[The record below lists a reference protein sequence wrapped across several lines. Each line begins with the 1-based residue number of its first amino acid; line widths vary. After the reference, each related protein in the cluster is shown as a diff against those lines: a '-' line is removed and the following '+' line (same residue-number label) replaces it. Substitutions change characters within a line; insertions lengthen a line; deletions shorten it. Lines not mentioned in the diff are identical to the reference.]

1 MTATE
6 TLERR
11 TRNWKTGPAELRTD
25 SGGDT
30 LTGYAAVFNRYSQ
43 DMGGW
48 VEQIAPGAFAKTI
61 SESVTDQRDIF
72 GLFNHNPDAIL
83 GLNSAGTL
91 HMIEDEIGLRYEIN
105 LDNDHWGNTVR
116 SKVARGEL
124 RGSSFGFSVIPDA
137 VSWGLT
143 EQGMPLRSVRAA
155 KLFDVGP
162 VTYPAYLPTRD
173 DGAAVALRSLAAS
186 TGVDVA
192 ELLDAAGRHELR
204 SYISPDTSAVT
215 PEPAQHATP
224 IAVARR
230 RLELN
235 RLLVAPGR

>member
-1 MTATE
+1 MTAL
-6 TLERR
+6 LERR
-11 TRNWKTGPAELRTD
+11 TRNWKTGPAELRSD
-25 SGGDT
+25 ASGDT

-61 SESVTDQRDIF
+61 AESVTDQRDIY
-72 GLFNHNPDAIL
+72 GLFNHDANAIL

-91 HMIEDEIGLRYEIN
+91 SMVEDEIGLRYEIK
-105 LDNDHWGNTVR
+105 LDTDHWGTTVR

-124 RGSSFGFSVIPDA
+124 RGSSFGFSVLPDA
-137 VSWGLT
+137 VEWSLT
-143 EQGMPLRSVRAA
+143 EQGMPLRSVRSA

-173 DGAAVALRSLAAS
+173 GGAAVALRSLSDS

-192 ELLDAAGRHELR
+192 ELIEAAGRRELR
-204 SYISPDTSAVT
+204 SYIGTTPEDHT

-224 IAVARR
+224 LAVAQR
-230 RLELN
+230 RLELL
-235 RLLVAPGR
+235 RAPSSGR